1 MCLII
6 TAFAAVITTIIW
18 YFKAPERKLKLGLL
32 SLMYW
37 GATLMWTVDGIFCVA
52 AGEPFFDLSAN
63 DAMLGAVI
71 VLCGLIAWL
80 VMLISSDPKK
90 VFACLRGTNAQA

>member
-18 YFKAPERKLKLGLL
+18 YFKAHDKELKLGVL

-37 GATLMWTVDGIFCVA
+37 GASLMWLVDSIFCVIE
-52 AGEPFFDLSAN
+52 GEPFFDLSVD
-63 DAMLGAVI
+63 DALLGVVI
-71 VLCGLIAWL
+71 VLSGLIAWL
-80 VMLISSDPKK
+80 LILLFNDPKK
-90 VFACLRGTNAQA
+90 VLASFKR